1 VFPTNFPE
9 EVFYASATSANV
21 PTAGCAG
28 TAQPGRALVT
38 LALECAFVNGG
49 PTAGEQM
56 TFGRIRVR
64 ATSGLCPNT
73 TYRFRHPF
81 GTETFTPVWSMV
93 EVRGQRPVGVVVVR
107 MPATA
112 GELAAR
118 ADRGLGRRL
127 AMSTSLR
134 GVAAVAVGVD
144 PQVELVPGVAGA
156 DLGYLPPARTRVA
169 RRREPGGESGGE
181 SGAAGV
187 GWL

>member
-64 ATSGLCPNT
+64 ATSGLCPHT

-81 GTETFTPVWSMV
+81 GTETFT
-93 EVRGQRPVGVVVVR
+93 
-107 MPATA
+107 
-112 GELAAR
+112 
-118 ADRGLGRRL
+118 
-127 AMSTSLR
+127 MSTSLR